1 MGRGYLIAGDGVGQ
15 GGQKTAEEGC
25 CSLEG
30 NERSD
35 RVEVKWVR
43 GESERQKFGGMKRMA
58 WS

>member
-35 RVEVKWVR
+35 RVEVEWVR
-43 GESERQKFGGMKRMA
+43 GVGVLKVKDRNLVI
-58 WS
+58 